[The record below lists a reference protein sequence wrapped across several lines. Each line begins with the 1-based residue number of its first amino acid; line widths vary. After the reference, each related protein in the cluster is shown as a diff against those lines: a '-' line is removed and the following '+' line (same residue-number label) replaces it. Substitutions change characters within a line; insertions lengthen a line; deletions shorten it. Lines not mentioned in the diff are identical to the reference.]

1 MPILLAFAALALS
14 TASAAPT
21 LAQSGGADW
30 RVTVTT
36 QTEEDWG
43 KSVVFV
49 DRASIARSGDTADFL
64 IDIRFEK
71 PPSRADGIRA
81 HVRGDCARHRYE
93 LVEQAYYA
101 ADARIADGA
110 PSAMAD
116 AQPGTS
122 MAATLDKVC
131 AGRVKSSSVDPVL
144 FARTYFARFM
154 N

>member
-1 MPILLAFAALALS
+1 V
-14 TASAAPT
+14 PT

-30 RVTVTT
+30 RVAVTT

-49 DRASIARSGDTADFL
+49 DRASVARNGDIADFL
-64 IDIRFEK
+64 VDIRFEK
-71 PPSRADGIRA
+71 SSGQADGVRA
-81 HVRGDCARHRYE
+81 HIRGDCARHRYE
-93 LVEQAYYA
+93 LVEQAYYS

-110 PSAMAD
+110 PQAMAD

-131 AGRVKSSSVDPVL
+131 AGRVKSSSVDPVS